1 MKRTR
6 FDSDICA
13 IARTLDVIGDWWSVL
28 IIRDALGGVRR
39 FSDFQQKLGAAKNVL
54 TTRLK
59 ELVAAGILKTG
70 PASDGTAYREYLP
83 TEKAQALLP
92 VLVALAQWG
101 SENLF
106 DKGETC
112 SVPVDAAN
120 RRPLAPI
127 KLHARDGRVLSAS
140 DILMTK
146 FGKC

>member
-28 IIRDALGGVRR
+28 IIRDALGGLRR
-39 FSDFQQKLGAAKNVL
+39 FSDFQQKLGASKNVL

-59 ELVAAGILKTG
+59 ELVAAGILKIG

-92 VLVALAQWG
+92 VIVALAQWG
-101 SENLF
+101 SEHLF
-106 DKGETC
+106 EKGEIC
-112 SVPVDAAN
+112 SVPVDAAK

-127 KLHARDGRVLSAS
+127 KLQARDGP
-140 DILMTK
+140 
-146 FGKC
+146 